1 MVAQFGTAEGSS
13 ADPAR
18 TTIGRLVLTV
28 SIATVVLWLLLVA
41 WLAVRDFRGQLQPMA
56 FYALLLAGMISIG
69 LTSLLRFAWHG
80 LGMQP
85 SRIRSRF
92 AILWAVPSV
101 ALFLLGLALSIEG
114 TGAPALILFWGMLI
128 GCELTWWWWAWRHT
142 PTGNRS
148 AGRPEDG
155 RTEITASA
163 TATGPHA
170 VEQESGEDDDLVP
183 DDVSQQMTRS
193 SADEE
198 GDTVTGLLRARFA
211 PHERSQNLHVAICPP
226 MRHRPKV
233 TVTQLSGPRSRIK
246 TGDVQPH
253 GIRFDLR
260 LSSASELEQ
269 DVLLHFEACCGKPE
283 PTGVGGS
290 HLR

>member
-1 MVAQFGTAEGSS
+1 MRSIWITDAITLTPFGGLNALWESIMKGRS
-13 ADPAR
+13 A
-18 TTIGRLVLTV
+18 I
-28 SIATVVLWLLLVA
+28 
-41 WLAVRDFRGQLQPMA
+41 QPVQ
-56 FYALLLAGMISIG
+56 
-69 LTSLLRFAWHG
+69 RFA
-80 LGMQP
+80 
-85 SRIRSRF
+85 
-92 AILWAVPSV
+92 AD
-101 ALFLLGLALSIEG
+101 
-114 TGAPALILFWGMLI
+114 TYGANI
-128 GCELTWWWWAWRHT
+128 
-142 PTGNRS
+142 
-148 AGRPEDG
+148 
-155 RTEITASA
+155 ASCI
-163 TATGPHA
+163 
-170 VEQESGEDDDLVP
+170 DDLVP